1 MADESKPVVIV
12 TGSSGYL
19 GSAVV
24 RRLHGSYRVVGL
36 DRYSPPHPP
45 HQAECVCFD
54 ITDQASVDTALDRV
68 RLAYGDR
75 IAACIHLA
83 GYFDLSGEDDPAYD
97 AVTVEGSKRL
107 LKGLQEFKLD
117 QFVFAST
124 MLAHA
129 ATEPGQPI
137 SEDHPFDPKLPYRA
151 SKVRTESMLREERGD
166 EKLVLMRPAG
176 IYDDNGQ
183 STFLTH
189 QIARIHEK
197 RFSGK
202 VYPGDLS
209 RGQAFLH
216 LDDFLDAVERI
227 VDRRAKLPDVFPVLL
242 GESDPIPFG
251 ELQRLIGRELHG

>member
-1 MADESKPVVIV
+1 MKANLLSLLRGRAGISDRQWCGDC
-12 TGSSGYL
+12 TGPTASSGL
-19 GSAVV
+19 TGI
-24 RRLHGSYRVVGL
+24 RRPIRRTRPS
-36 DRYSPPHPP
+36 
-45 HQAECVCFD
+45 
-54 ITDQASVDTALDRV
+54 ASVSTSPIRRVSIPRLTA
-68 RLAYGDR
+68 
-75 IAACIHLA
+75 C
-83 GYFDLSGEDDPAYD
+83 EDNPAYD

-107 LKGLQEFKLD
+107 MKGLQGFELE

-129 ATEPGQPI
+129 PTEPGEPI
-137 SEDHPFDPKLPYRA
+137 DEDHPLDPRFPYRA
-151 SKVRTESMLREERGD
+151 SKVRTEKVLREVRGD

-189 QIARIHEK
+189 QIARIHER

-227 VDRRAKLPDVFPVLL
+227 VDRRVKLPDVFPVLL
-242 GESDPIPFG
+242 GEADPIPFG
-251 ELQRLIGRELHG
+251 ELQRLIGRELHGEDWITWNVPSQLAKLGAWTENKVS